1 MNDQQGSN
9 RISSGVIAAVSASV
23 IAVSGG
29 VAWFAS
35 QSNKTPVPSNSS
47 NPSQTIQKPGQPST
61 ATQPNEKPAQVYWLK
76 PQNKNIALAPQP
88 IEVAANQ
95 PNVAL
100 EKAFQALL
108 EGPSKSTDSTTTIPK
123 GTKLL
128 GLRVKGDEVH
138 VNLSDSFTSGGGST
152 SMVGRVGQVVYT
164 ASSLNPKAKVY
175 IDVNGKPLDVLGGEG
190 VELQQPLT
198 RESFDKNY
206 PL

>member
-9 RISSGVIAAVSASV
+9 RISSGVVAAASAAV

-29 VAWFAS
+29 LAWFAT
-35 QSNKTPVPSNSS
+35 QSNKAPITSNPA
-47 NPSQTIQKPGQPST
+47 NPSQSIQQPQQPST
-61 ATQPNEKPAQVYWLK
+61 TQPKEQTPQVYWLK
-76 PQNKNIALAPQP
+76 PQEKNVALVPKP
-88 IEVAANQ
+88 VTVAANQ
-95 PNVAL
+95 PNQAL
-100 EKAFQALL
+100 ERAFQALL
-108 EGPSKSTDSTTTIPK
+108 AGPSESTDSTTIPK
-123 GTKLL
+123 GTQLL
-128 GLRVKGDEVH
+128 GLQVKGDEVH

-164 ASSLNPKAKVY
+164 ASSINPKAKVY

-190 VELQQPLT
+190 VELEQPLT